1 MMAPGAAGGAAPFY
15 FIVATL
21 GIIGVSLWASFV
33 ADRRRNGELQTV
45 AQTMGFTYTERCSD
59 AELGSVGGV
68 SHLFNSGHRRM
79 GKRMLT
85 GKLGDRNCRIVD
97 YQYTTGSGKSAH
109 IHRQTVLVLDCEGT
123 PLPDFTLAPENVF
136 HRLAEIFGYQDI
148 DFDAFPD
155 FSKHYLLRGK
165 DEAAIRKAFT
175 SEILTLLGG
184 TTGWSVESAA
194 GRLMVFREG
203 TFAEPAKIPS
213 YAAEGLRIANALK
226 T

>member
-1 MMAPGAAGGAAPFY
+1 MAAGSGSVAPFY
-15 FIVATL
+15 FIIATL
-21 GIIGVSLWASFV
+21 GIVGVSLWASFV
-33 ADRRRNGELQTV
+33 ADKRRNGELQTV
-45 AQTMGFTYTERCSD
+45 AQTMGFGYSERCSD
-59 AELGSVGGV
+59 ADLAGMGGV
-68 SHLFNSGHRRM
+68 SHLFNSGHRRI
-79 GKRMLT
+79 GKRLLT
-85 GKLGDRNCRIVD
+85 GRVGDRACRILD

-109 IHRQTVLVLDCEGT
+109 VHRQTVLILDTAGAA
-123 PLPDFTLAPENVF
+123 LPDFTLAPENVF

-184 TTGWSVESAA
+184 TTGWSIESAA
-194 GRLMVFREG
+194 GQLMVFREG
-203 TFAEPAKIPS
+203 NFAQPAQIPS
-213 YAAEGLRIANALK
+213 YAAEGLRIANALR